1 VSKSSLIFIAGLT
14 PALALALAACGGS
27 EPPAINQPRTVL
39 VAPVDLPEI
48 GGAIAIGIVRGDN
61 QAVVAAVHGGRV
73 LALHADVGNRV
84 TQGQVLARLDAQ
96 TAQLRS
102 HQAEAEARQ
111 AMITAE
117 ERARNAAR
125 TAALHVDAAASDA
138 DLEAARGEARAAAAA
153 SEAARA
159 AAAAARRDA
168 AEGVLRAPVSGI
180 VAARQ
185 ASLGAVL
192 APGEVA
198 FAIEGAGERRIDT
211 LLPEDLAR
219 TLKPGDRLAFRH
231 AGGGGEARV
240 IGISARSQSGGDG
253 RMAVLTVLSGAPAPG
268 MVIELD
274 TRTAPSA
281 SLRLP
286 LAALLKGRGGTQSVL
301 VVGPDK
307 RLRQIPVTLH
317 AIAGS
322 HAVVAGELAVGDL
335 VVAAGA
341 EFLEAGLPVRPLRA
355 QR

>member
-1 VSKSSLIFIAGLT
+1 MSKASLIIMVGLT
-14 PALALALAACGGS
+14 PVLTFALGACGGS
-27 EPPAINQPRTVL
+27 ETPVISQPQTVL
-39 VAPVDLPEI
+39 VAPVDRPEST
-48 GGAIAIGIVRGDN
+48 GAIAIGTVRGDN

-73 LALHADVGNRV
+73 LALHADVGDRV

-102 HQAEAEARQ
+102 RQAEAEARQ
-111 AMITAE
+111 AAVMAE
-117 ERARNAAR
+117 ERDRNAAR
-125 TAALHVDAAASDA
+125 AAALHADAAASDA

-198 FAIEGAGERRIDT
+198 FAIEGAGERRIDAV
-211 LLPEDLAR
+211 LPGELAR
-219 TLKPGDRLAFRH
+219 NLKPGDRLAFRH
-231 AGGGGEARV
+231 ASGGGEARV

-268 MVIELD
+268 MVVELA
-274 TRTAPSA
+274 TRTEPGA
-281 SLRLP
+281 SLSVP
-286 LAALLKGRGGTQSVL
+286 LAAVLKGRGGSQSVL

-307 RLRQIPVTLH
+307 RLRQTPVTLR
-317 AIAGS
+317 AITGS
-322 HAVVAGELAVGDL
+322 HALVVGKLAPGDL

-341 EFLEAGLPVRPLRA
+341 EFLEAGLSVRPLRA

>member
-1 VSKSSLIFIAGLT
+1 MTGFAPV
-14 PALALALAACGGS
+14 LAVALAACSGS
-27 EPPAINQPRTVL
+27 EAPVTNQPRTVL
-39 VAPVDLPEI
+39 VAPVDLPEN
-48 GGAIAIGIVRGDN
+48 GGAIAIGTVRGDN

-73 LALHADVGNRV
+73 LALHADVGDRV

-102 HQAEAEARQ
+102 RQAEAEARQ
-111 AMITAE
+111 AAVMAE

-125 TAALHVDAAASDA
+125 TASLHADAAASDA

-159 AAAAARRDA
+159 AAAGARRDA

-185 ASLGAVL
+185 ANLGAML

-198 FAIEGAGERRIDT
+198 FAIEGAGERRIDA
-211 LLPEDLAR
+211 LLPGELAR
-219 TLKPGDRLAFRH
+219 SLKPGDRLPFRH
-231 AGGGGEARV
+231 PGGGGEART
-240 IGISARSQSGGDG
+240 IGISARAHSGGDG

-268 MVIELD
+268 MVVELAARIE
-274 TRTAPSA
+274 PGA
-281 SLRLP
+281 SVRVP
-286 LAALLKGRGGTQSVL
+286 LAAVLKGRGGTPSVL

-307 RLRQIPVTLH
+307 RLRQTPVTLR

-322 HAVVAGELAVGDL
+322 HALVAGKLAPGDL

-341 EFLEAGLPVRPLRA
+341 EFLEAGLSVRPHRT